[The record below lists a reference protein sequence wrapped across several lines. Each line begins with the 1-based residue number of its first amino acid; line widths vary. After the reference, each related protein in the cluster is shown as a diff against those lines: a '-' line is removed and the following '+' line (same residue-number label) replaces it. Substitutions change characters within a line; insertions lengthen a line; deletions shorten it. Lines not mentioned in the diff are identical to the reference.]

1 MLTIFS
7 EWNLGVFR
15 LGRYIYFTEHLG
27 ALLFQ
32 KINKRERRLK
42 KKRKK
47 MKKFSMVLLYGKNWK
62 NVKNGEGTIIQ
73 R

>member
-7 EWNLGVFR
+7 EWNLGGFR

-42 KKRKK
+42 KKKK
-47 MKKFSMVLLYGKNWK
+47 ENEKIQYGSSLWQELEKC
-62 NVKNGEGTIIQ
+62 EE